1 MNKFTPDQLLYLA
14 GLIDGDG
21 SIIAQLV
28 SRKDYTWEF
37 QIRLTVQVT
46 QLKKRRW
53 FLEELQKEIGAG
65 SVRDR
70 DTVSDYILTET
81 SNVYKFLK
89 DLQPHLRL
97 KQKQANLV
105 LRIIEQLPSSKA
117 SKEIFLELCNV
128 VDHVATLNDTKK
140 RKYTAEIVAAKLKE
154 LKECVVPV
162 ETSEETNS
170 GI

>member
-1 MNKFTPDQLLYLA
+1 MNPKASKKLWQRLGKTSRSWFNSTNSKIMNKFTPDQLLYLA

-89 DLQPHLRL
+89 RPPTTPAI
-97 KQKQANLV
+97 K
-105 LRIIEQLPSSKA
+105 
-117 SKEIFLELCNV
+117 
-128 VDHVATLNDTKK
+128 TK
-140 RKYTAEIVAAKLKE
+140 
-154 LKECVVPV
+154 
-162 ETSEETNS
+162 TS
-170 GI
+170 